1 MFYRNIQNQLKNW
14 KGSTHRKPLILRG
27 ARQVGKTT
35 AVRLFAKSF
44 DQFIYLNLE
53 KSEDAKPFRDFNN
66 IDRLIE
72 ALFFLKDKDRSIK
85 DTLIFIDEIQEEP
98 KAIGLLR
105 YFYEEFPDLY
115 VIAAGSLL
123 ETVLDESVNMPVG
136 RVEYLVARPVSFN
149 EFLGAMGESSAAS
162 QFDIVPLN
170 DFAHDKLL
178 QLFHTYALIGG
189 MPEVVSHYAEN
200 RDLGALTRIYE
211 SLIVSYSNDVE
222 KYARN
227 VNLTQIIRHC
237 IMAVYVEAGSRIKF
251 QGFGNS
257 MYGRREVGE
266 ALRTLEKAMLISL
279 VYPTVHTELPIR
291 PDLKKSPRLHVLD
304 TGMLNH
310 FAGLQKSALGAT
322 DLEVVYKG
330 MIAEHI
336 VGQEI
341 LASRFE
347 VLRGLSFW
355 VRDKAASAA
364 EVDYVVT
371 FEDMLIPVEVK
382 STPTGALRSLHLFMD
397 RVDHHFAVRCYPGQL
412 RVDKIQTQNNKE
424 YLLLNLPYYLSFK
437 LEEYIEWFVNGD
449 FRGNPSS

>member
-1 MFYRNIQNQLKNW
+1 MFPRNIQHQLKNW
-14 KGSTHRKPLILRG
+14 KGNPDRKPLLLRG

-35 AVRLFAKSF
+35 AVRLFAGSF
-44 DQFIYLNLE
+44 SQFIYLNLE
-53 KSEDAKPFRDFNN
+53 KPEDAKPFRDFDN
-66 IDRLIE
+66 IEKLIE
-72 ALFFLKDKDRSIK
+72 ALFFLKDKDRRIK

-98 KAIGLLR
+98 RAIGLLR
-105 YFYEEFPDLY
+105 YFYEEFPDVY
-115 VIAAGSLL
+115 VIGAGSLL
-123 ETVLDESVNMPVG
+123 ETVLDESVNIPVG
-136 RVEYLVARPVSFN
+136 RVEYLVVRPVSFN
-149 EFLGAMGESSAAS
+149 EFLGAMGESAAAS

-189 MPEVVSHYAEN
+189 MPQIVRHYAEN

-211 SLIVSYSNDVE
+211 SLIVSYINDVE

-227 VNLTQIIRHC
+227 ATLTQIIRHC
-237 IMAVYVEAGSRIKF
+237 ITAVYIEAGSRIKF

-257 MYGRREVGE
+257 LYGRREVGE
-266 ALRTLEKAMLISL
+266 ALRTLEKAMLIHL

-291 PDLKKSPRLHVLD
+291 PDLKKSPRLQVLD

-310 FAGLQKSALGAT
+310 FAGLQKSVLGAT

-364 EVDYVVT
+364 EVDYVVAY
-371 FEDMLIPVEVK
+371 ENMLIPVEVK

-397 RVDHHFAVRCYPGQL
+397 HVDHRFAVRCYPGQL
-412 RVDKIQTQNNKE
+412 RIDKIQTQNSKE
-424 YLLLNLPYYLSFK
+424 YFLLNLPYYLSFK
-437 LEEYIEWFVNGD
+437 LEEYIEWFVNSDPESVTGK
-449 FRGNPSS
+449 

>member
-1 MFYRNIQNQLKNW
+1 MFSRNIEDQLRRW
-14 KGSTHRKPLILRG
+14 KGNSDRKPLLLRG

-35 AVRLFAKSF
+35 AVKLFAESF
-44 DQFIYLNLE
+44 RQFIYLNLE
-53 KSEDAKPFRDFNN
+53 KSEDAKPFRDFDH
-66 IDRLIE
+66 IEKLVE
-72 ALFFLKDKDRSIK
+72 ALFFLKNKDRSIK

-98 KAIGLLR
+98 QAVGLLR
-105 YFYEEFPDLY
+105 YFYEEFPELH

-123 ETVLDESVNMPVG
+123 ETILDESVNMPVG
-136 RVEYLVARPVSFN
+136 RVEYLVMRPVSFN
-149 EFLGAMGESSAAS
+149 EFLGAMDESAAAS
-162 QFDIVPLN
+162 QFDTVPLN

-189 MPEVVSHYAEN
+189 MPQIVRHYAEH

-211 SLIVSYSNDVE
+211 SLIVSYINDVE

-227 VNLTQIIRHC
+227 ASLTQIIRHC
-237 IMAVYVEAGSRIKF
+237 INAVYIEAGSRIKF
-251 QGFGNS
+251 QGFGSS

-266 ALRTLEKAMLISL
+266 ALRTLEKAMLIHL

-291 PDLKKSPRLHVLD
+291 PDLKKSPRLQVLD

-310 FAGLQKSALGAT
+310 FAGLQKSVLGAT

-336 VGQEI
+336 VGQEM

-355 VRDKAASAA
+355 VRDKASSAA
-364 EVDYVVT
+364 EIDYVIPY
-371 FEDMLIPVEVK
+371 EDMLIPVEVK

-397 RVDHHFAVRCYPGQL
+397 KVDHHFAVRCYPGQL

-424 YLLLNLPYYLSFK
+424 YLLLNLPYYLVFK
-437 LEEYIEWFVNGD
+437 LEEYVAWFVTGH
-449 FRGNPSS
+449 PQSIKAK